1 MRPHTQKGSR
11 GYSGMGC
18 SACEKRR
25 RMLKAL
31 KDKKKLKEH
40 KKPATQPK
48 KPGKDK

>member
-1 MRPHTQKGSR
+1 MPEKNPFVPAERTLE
-11 GYSGMGC
+11 
-18 SACEKRR
+18 EKR
-25 RMLKAL
+25 KPAEAEIE